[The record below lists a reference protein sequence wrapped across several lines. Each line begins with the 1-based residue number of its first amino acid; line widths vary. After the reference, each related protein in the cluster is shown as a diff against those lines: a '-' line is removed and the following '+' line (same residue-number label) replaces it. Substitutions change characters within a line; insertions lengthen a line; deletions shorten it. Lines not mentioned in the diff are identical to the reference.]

1 VNATFVGIPGPA
13 LGAICVGLAVI
24 FAFLWPSK
32 VAADG
37 IARTVLRWGHS
48 AVWALLA
55 LWLFQRTWMPGAG
68 GIGSLLPLVTGLAY
82 VTFIVTLITAS
93 RQRTR

>member
-1 VNATFVGIPGPA
+1 VNAMLVGLLGSA
-13 LGAICVGLAVI
+13 LGAVCVGLAVL

-55 LWLFQRTWMPGAG
+55 LWLFQSAWMPEAS
-68 GIGSLLPLVTGLAY
+68 GIGSLLPLVAGLAY
-82 VTFIVTLITAS
+82 VAFIVTLITAS
-93 RQRTR
+93 RRRTR